1 MNVKEIKDL
10 LTAISKLD
18 LKEVNI
24 KNKDFVLKVRTGKD
38 NTPQVVSSKANMV
51 AAPMAIQAT
60 PAAAPIAAAATAP
73 VSVTADAAAP
83 NTEENHNYLEIKS
96 PMVGTFYR
104 SPSPDKPTYV
114 QVGDSIKVNDVVCVI
129 EAMKLF
135 NEIECEVS
143 GKIVKVLV
151 DDSSPVEYDQVLFLV
166 DPNA

>member
-10 LTAISKLD
+10 LTTISKLD

-24 KNKDFVLKVRTGKD
+24 KNKDFVLKIRTGKD
-38 NTPQVVSSKANMV
+38 NVPQVVSSNAHMV
-51 AAPMAIQAT
+51 APSMAIQA
-60 PAAAPIAAAATAP
+60 APSVAPSAAATP
-73 VSVTADAAAP
+73 VSVPADVATSNA
-83 NTEENHNYLEIKS
+83 EENHNYLEIKS

-143 GKIVKVLV
+143 GRIVKVLV